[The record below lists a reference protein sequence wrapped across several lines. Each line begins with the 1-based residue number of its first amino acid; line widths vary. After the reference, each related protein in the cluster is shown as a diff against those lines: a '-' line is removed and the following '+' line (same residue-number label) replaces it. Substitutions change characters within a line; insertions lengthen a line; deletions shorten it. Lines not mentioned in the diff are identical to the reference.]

1 MITSRLEQLA
11 AGRFIGIS
19 GDRRIVLTAKGRA
32 FGRFVTAGRKLF
44 GIASAN

>member
-11 AGRFIGIS
+11 AAGFVEIAG
-19 GDRRIVLTAKGRA
+19 GRIVLTSRGLA